1 MREAFF
7 LFIVVAAGTGGELC
21 VTRAMKHVGEVTDFR
36 PLEVV
41 RVIARAMKVPWM
53 WIGVAMM
60 ALAFF
65 SLLAM
70 LSIENVSFVVP
81 VTALSNATGAP
92 REFLSRR
99 TRVRS
104 PLGGSASRLYWRHAR
119 LARQALTWRA
129 AGCTNRAI
137 GTFLGKNPCIR
148 DNPSYNDDT
157 V

>member
-41 RVIARAMKVPWM
+41 RVILRAMKVPWM
-53 WIGVAMM
+53 RIGVAMM

-81 VTALSNATGAP
+81 VTALSYAAGA
-92 REFLSRR
+92 
-99 TRVRS
+99 
-104 PLGGSASRLYWRHAR
+104 LGGVF
-119 LARQALTWRA
+119 
-129 AGCTNRAI
+129 
-137 GTFLGKNPCIR
+137 FLGERVSTRRWVGVLLVCIGVTLVWLGKR
-148 DNPSYNDDT
+148 
-157 V
+157 

>member
-1 MREAFF
+1 MREALF

-21 VTRAMKHVGEVTDFR
+21 VTRAMKRVGEVTDFR

-41 RVIARAMKVPWM
+41 RVIVRAMKVPWM

-81 VTALSNATGAP
+81 VTALSYAAGA
-92 REFLSRR
+92 
-99 TRVRS
+99 
-104 PLGGSASRLYWRHAR
+104 LGGVF
-119 LARQALTWRA
+119 
-129 AGCTNRAI
+129 
-137 GTFLGKNPCIR
+137 FLGERVSTRRWVGVLLVCIGVTLVWLGKR
-148 DNPSYNDDT
+148 
-157 V
+157 

>member
-7 LFIVVAAGTGGELC
+7 LFVVVAAGTGGELC

-41 RVIARAMKVPWM
+41 RVILRAMKVPWM
-53 WIGVAMM
+53 RIGVAMM

-81 VTALSNATGAP
+81 VTALSYAAGA
-92 REFLSRR
+92 
-99 TRVRS
+99 
-104 PLGGSASRLYWRHAR
+104 LGGVF
-119 LARQALTWRA
+119 
-129 AGCTNRAI
+129 
-137 GTFLGKNPCIR
+137 FLGERVSTRRWVGVLLVCIGVTLVWLGKR
-148 DNPSYNDDT
+148 
-157 V
+157 